1 MSGDPEAPLSE
12 SPRAGHPRQNVPAA
26 SPPALPSDQE
36 RRERS
41 AAAKYAGLG
50 LQFAITILVSLWLGT
65 WIDRKF
71 GTAPVFLYVGVF
83 LGAGA
88 AFYSMYR
95 QLMANLERDEQAK
108 RARRGSGAE
117 SAAGTSASSKIGDAR
132 RGSP

>member
-1 MSGDPEAPLSE
+1 MSGDPDAPS
-12 SPRAGHPRQNVPAA
+12 SDSVGSGQPRQNVPAA
-26 SPPALPSDQE
+26 SQPALTSQEE

-41 AAAKYAGLG
+41 TAARFAGAG
-50 LQFAITILVSLWLGT
+50 LQFGVTILASLWLGT

-71 GTAPVFLYVGVF
+71 GTAPVFLYVAVF

-108 RARRGSGAE
+108 RARRGSAAE
-117 SAAGTSASSKIGDAR
+117 SAQDSSGDGA
-132 RGSP
+132 

>member
-1 MSGDPEAPLSE
+1 MSGEREEISSDED
-12 SPRAGHPRQNVPAA
+12 RAGHPRQDVPAA
-26 SPPALPSDQE
+26 SPPALTSSEE

-41 AAAKYAGLG
+41 AAARFAGLG
-50 LQFAITILVSLWLGT
+50 LQFAITLLVSLWLGT

-71 GTAPVFLYVGVF
+71 GTAPVFLYLGVF

-108 RARRGSGAE
+108 RARRGS
-117 SAAGTSASSKIGDAR
+117 AGDSSDSASREG
-132 RGSP
+132 RGPRGGAP

>member
-12 SPRAGHPRQNVPAA
+12 SSRAGHPRQNVPAA
-26 SPPALPSDQE
+26 SPPALPSAEE

-41 AAAKYAGLG
+41 AAVKFAGVG
-50 LQFAITILVSLWLGT
+50 LQFALTLLVGLGLGH
-65 WIDRKF
+65 WADKKF
-71 GTAPVFLYVGVF
+71 GTSIFVYFGVF

-108 RARRGSGAE
+108 RAQRGSAGE
-117 SAAGTSASSKIGDAR
+117 SPR
-132 RGSP
+132 RERGGPGGSP

>member
-1 MSGDPEAPLSE
+1 MSGDPDAPS
-12 SPRAGHPRQNVPAA
+12 SDSVGSGQPRQNVPAA
-26 SPPALPSDQE
+26 SPPALTSQEE

-41 AAAKYAGLG
+41 TAAKFAGAG
-50 LQFAITILVSLWLGT
+50 LQFGVTILASLWLGT

-71 GTAPVFLYVGVF
+71 GTAPIFLYVAVF

-108 RARRGSGAE
+108 RARRGSAAE
-117 SAAGTSASSKIGDAR
+117 SAQDSSGDGA
-132 RGSP
+132 

>member
-1 MSGDPEAPLSE
+1 MSGEREEPSSDED
-12 SPRAGHPRQNVPAA
+12 RAGHPRQDVPAA
-26 SPPALPSDQE
+26 SPPALTSSEE

-41 AAAKYAGLG
+41 AAARFAGLG
-50 LQFAITILVSLWLGT
+50 LQFAITLLVSLWLGT

-71 GTAPVFLYVGVF
+71 GTAPVFLYLGVF

-108 RARRGSGAE
+108 RARRGS
-117 SAAGTSASSKIGDAR
+117 AGDSSDSASREG
-132 RGSP
+132 RGPRGGAP

>member
-1 MSGDPEAPLSE
+1 M
-12 SPRAGHPRQNVPAA
+12 PAA
-26 SPPALPSDQE
+26 SPPAPSSAEE

-41 AAAKYAGLG
+41 AAARFAGLG
-50 LQFAITILVSLWLGT
+50 LQFAVTILVSLWLGT

-95 QLMANLERDEQAK
+95 QLMANLEREEQAK
-108 RARRGSGAE
+108 RARRGSAGGSVSGGPGE
-117 SAAGTSASSKIGDAR
+117 TPGGTS
-132 RGSP
+132 

>member
-1 MSGDPEAPLSE
+1 MSGDPDAPS
-12 SPRAGHPRQNVPAA
+12 SDSVGSGQPRQNVPAA
-26 SPPALPSDQE
+26 SPPALTSQEE

-41 AAAKYAGLG
+41 TAAKFAGAG
-50 LQFAITILVSLWLGT
+50 FQFGVTILASLWLGT

-71 GTAPVFLYVGVF
+71 GTAPVFLYVAVF

-108 RARRGSGAE
+108 RARRGSAAE
-117 SAAGTSASSKIGDAR
+117 SAQDSSGDGA
-132 RGSP
+132 

>member
-1 MSGDPEAPLSE
+1 
-12 SPRAGHPRQNVPAA
+12 VPAA
-26 SPPALPSDQE
+26 SPPALTSQEE

-41 AAAKYAGLG
+41 TAAKFAGAG
-50 LQFAITILVSLWLGT
+50 LQFGVTILASLWLGT

-71 GTAPVFLYVGVF
+71 GTAPVFLYVAVF

-108 RARRGSGAE
+108 RAQRGSA
-117 SAAGTSASSKIGDAR
+117 GDAASR
-132 RGSP
+132 ESGERGERGDRPRGSV